1 MKMFKGMFT
10 ALGVI
15 AVAVISDALGK
26 WFIPGS
32 YTELLSSVGGAV
44 DYASEW
50 LSQYAIQNWL
60 VLLLAIGSYLAGLGI
75 SYYCFG
81 SPHTPQPE
89 AETAG
94 IVETSSSSFAPT
106 SLQARLLKL
115 LWDAPAGQR
124 FLIREL
130 SNRLGEHSNNVAQA
144 LDGLREQ
151 RYVLRNKD
159 YSSGMKYFLAEE
171 GRRYCASE
179 WGHLSMNSSGNY

>member
-26 WFIPGS
+26 WFIPES
-32 YTELLSSVGGAV
+32 YTELLSSAGGAA
-44 DYASEW
+44 DYVSEW
-50 LSQYAIQNWL
+50 LSQYAIPNWQ
-60 VLLLAIGSYLAGLGI
+60 VLLLGLGCYAMGLGI

-81 SPHTPQPE
+81 TIQEPKPDAENADIVATSPSPF
-89 AETAG
+89 
-94 IVETSSSSFAPT
+94 VPT

-151 RYVLRNKD
+151 RYVLRSKN
-159 YSSGMKYFLAEE
+159 YSSGMQYFLAEE

-179 WGHLSMNSSGNY
+179 WGHLSANNSGNY